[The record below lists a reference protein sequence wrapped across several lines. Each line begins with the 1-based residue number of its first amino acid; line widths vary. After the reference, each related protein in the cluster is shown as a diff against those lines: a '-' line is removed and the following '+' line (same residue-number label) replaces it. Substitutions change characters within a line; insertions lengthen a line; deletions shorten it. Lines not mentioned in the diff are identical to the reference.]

1 MLPGHNAASFS
12 LRSHQGPLHSNES
25 RTNNHL
31 FPLKTLPTQAPF
43 FCPLSP
49 CVHRNH
55 LLQLAGLVEKNSN
68 GPILRDDANQ
78 LFFNHRSWRKYAHYA
93 L

>member
-43 FCPLSP
+43 FSVPYHPASTETISC
-49 CVHRNH
+49 N
-55 LLQLAGLVEKNSN
+55 
-68 GPILRDDANQ
+68 
-78 LFFNHRSWRKYAHYA
+78 
-93 L
+93 